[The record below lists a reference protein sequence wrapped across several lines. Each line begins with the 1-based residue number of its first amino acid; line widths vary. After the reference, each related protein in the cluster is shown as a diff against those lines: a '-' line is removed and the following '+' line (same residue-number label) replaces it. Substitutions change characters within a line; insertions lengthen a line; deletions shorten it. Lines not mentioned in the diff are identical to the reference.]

1 MSTHVACRLWH
12 TFLLS
17 LTKYEQTLCDYNRN
31 DDYCQNTKRMQKHK
45 PLNKDTSKPAHT
57 NRYGRQKYSCTYM
70 NARTFKHIHKTH
82 IHTDTHSAICSV
94 FILYDICL
102 LSISLCT
109 VYILFILFGS
119 MYSYCSNLTLVCS
132 LFFFLFVLC
141 SHI

>member
-12 TFLLS
+12 TFLFS

-31 DDYCQNTKRMQKHK
+31 DDYCQNTKQMQKHK

-82 IHTDTHSAICSV
+82 KHTDTQIHTVPFAVCSFCMTFVYCRSHFALFIFFSFCSV
-94 FILYDICL
+94 P
-102 LSISLCT
+102 CT
-109 VYILFILFGS
+109 RIVQ
-119 MYSYCSNLTLVCS
+119 N
-132 LFFFLFVLC
+132 
-141 SHI
+141 